1 MIRFSEYVSP
11 GHPDKVADYISESL
25 LDAYIKQDPNTRF
38 AVEIQIK
45 DKYVTLGGE
54 VSSNAVLGE
63 EDIAQTVRN
72 AVNNIGYTKEYQ
84 DKWGVE
90 NTICGDSLVITS
102 YISQQSREIAQGGN
116 NEGWGDQGIFFGYAE
131 PNDDTFG
138 MPLDHT
144 LAKRVNH
151 LLFDSEIGGL
161 DIKTQVVMDDDIVNE
176 IIVAIPLM
184 DSEDISKVEEIVR
197 NSVKGDYHLI
207 INGTGVFRKHSSIAD
222 CGVTGRKLV
231 VDFYGGNARIGGG
244 APFSKDGSKA
254 DLTLNLL
261 ARYLAKK
268 EAFKSGKAVET
279 AIACCIGKK
288 EIIVTSHILG
298 TDIVKSEHL
307 SISPSELIGTFDLNR
322 PIFGSMCMWGLFG
335 EFQQDKKWEQAV

>member
-1 MIRFSEYVSP
+1 
-11 GHPDKVADYISESL
+11 
-25 LDAYIKQDPNTRF
+25 
-38 AVEIQIK
+38 
-45 DKYVTLGGE
+45 
-54 VSSNAVLGE
+54 
-63 EDIAQTVRN
+63 
-72 AVNNIGYTKEYQ
+72 
-84 DKWGVE
+84 
-90 NTICGDSLVITS
+90 
-102 YISQQSREIAQGGN
+102 
-116 NEGWGDQGIFFGYAE
+116 
-131 PNDDTFG
+131 

-151 LLFDSEIGGL
+151 LLFESEIGGL
-161 DIKTQVVMDDDIVNE
+161 DIKPQVVTDDDVVKE
-176 IIVAIPLM
+176 IIVAIPLRDGE
-184 DSEDISKVEEIVR
+184 DSSKVEELVR

-261 ARYLAKK
+261 VRYLAKK

-298 TDIVKSEHL
+298 ADIVKSEHL
-307 SISPSELIGTFDLNR
+307 SISPSELIDTFDLNVLSSGRCACGVSLENSSRIRNGSRLYRCVRYYQSNKNITIMTKTIIKSVNDDLFDQSYYRNWRRVSR
-322 PIFGSMCMWGLFG
+322 PHLSQFVLKMRRR
-335 EFQQDKKWEQAV
+335 

>member
-1 MIRFSEYVSP
+1 M
-11 GHPDKVADYISESL
+11 
-25 LDAYIKQDPNTRF
+25 
-38 AVEIQIK
+38 EIQIK
-45 DKYVTLGGE
+45 DQYVTLGGE

-63 EDIAQTVRN
+63 EGIVQTVRD
-72 AVNNIGYTKEYQ
+72 G
-84 DKWGVE
+84 
-90 NTICGDSLVITS
+90 
-102 YISQQSREIAQGGN
+102 
-116 NEGWGDQGIFFGYAE
+116 GDQGIFFGYAE

-151 LLFDSEIGGL
+151 LLFESGIGGL
-161 DIKTQVVMDDDIVNE
+161 DIKTQVVTDDDVVKE
-176 IIVAIPLM
+176 IIVAIPLR
-184 DSEDISKVEEIVR
+184 DSEDSSKVEELVR

-261 ARYLAKK
+261 VRYLAKK
-268 EAFKSGKAVET
+268 AFKSGKAVET

-298 TDIVKSEHL
+298 ADIVKSEHL
-307 SISPSELIGTFDLNR
+307 SISPSELIDTFDLNR